1 MVFDSLQKVE
11 DALNSGQLPK
21 KTYDLILDRYEIV
34 TNGIKRIE
42 NAARL
47 KYPYYYVE
55 PNLVISMSQV
65 EFSQF
70 GIFFA
75 RTIPVVNEQRQLNIV
90 IQLTA
95 PLIAFGLRGSIHAI
109 LAHEFIH
116 YLNLVS
122 RIMRMDVI
130 SDSISSTLFEERYG
144 DSSRLMEPKSV
155 FKSDRALIDHLTRK
169 FPEGFSDLRLED
181 KVVNEWINRRLPT
194 TKVAI
199 DANIIRLPIELMA
212 NLEVDEIVK
221 ERILEFQNT
230 KRWQKK
236 KFDRYG

>member
-1 MVFDSLQKVE
+1 MVFNSLQKVD

-55 PNLVISMSQV
+55 PNLVISISQV

-70 GIFFA
+70 GILFA

-109 LAHEFIH
+109 LAHEFMH

-122 RIMRMDVI
+122 RIMRMDII

-155 FKSDRALIDHLTRK
+155 FKSDRTLIDHITKK

-194 TKVAI
+194 TKVTI
-199 DANIIRLPIELMA
+199 DSNIVKLPIELMA
-212 NLEVDEIVK
+212 NLEVDQILK

-230 KRWQKK
+230 KQWQKK
-236 KFDRYG
+236 KFDRYV

>member
-1 MVFDSLQKVE
+1 MVFNSLQKVE

-34 TNGIKRIE
+34 TNGINRIE

-55 PNLVISMSQV
+55 PNLVISVSQV

-70 GIFFA
+70 GVFFA

-95 PLIAFGLRGSIHAI
+95 PLVAFGLRGSIHAI

-130 SDSISSTLFEERYG
+130 SDSISSTIFEERYG

-155 FKSDRALIDHLTRK
+155 FKSDRTLINHITKK
-169 FPEGFSDLRLED
+169 FPEGFSDVRLED
-181 KVVNEWINRRLPT
+181 KVVNEWINRSLPT
-194 TKVAI
+194 TKLTI
-199 DANIIRLPIELMA
+199 DSNTIKLPIELMA

-236 KFDRYG
+236 KFDRYV

>member
-1 MVFDSLQKVE
+1 MVFDSLQKIE

-34 TNGIKRIE
+34 TNGIRRIE

-212 NLEVDEIVK
+212 NLEVDETVK
-221 ERILEFQNT
+221 ERILELQNT

>member
-21 KTYDLILDRYEIV
+21 KTYDLILHRYEIV
-34 TNGIKRIE
+34 TNGIRRIE

-130 SDSISSTLFEERYG
+130 SDSISSTLFEERYR

-155 FKSDRALIDHLTRK
+155 FKSDRTLIDHLTRK

-212 NLEVDEIVK
+212 NLEVDETVK

>member
-1 MVFDSLQKVE
+1 MVFNSLQKVD

-55 PNLVISMSQV
+55 PNLVISISQV

-70 GIFFA
+70 GILFA
-75 RTIPVVNEQRQLNIV
+75 RTIPVVNEKRQLNIV

-122 RIMRMDVI
+122 RIMRMDII

-144 DSSRLMEPKSV
+144 DSSRLMEPKLV
-155 FKSDRALIDHLTRK
+155 FKSDRTLIDHITKK

-181 KVVNEWINRRLPT
+181 KVVNEWINKRLPT
-194 TKVAI
+194 TKITI
-199 DANIIRLPIELMA
+199 DSNIVKLPIELMA
-212 NLEVDEIVK
+212 NLEVDQILK
-221 ERILEFQNT
+221 ERILEFQNI
-230 KRWQKK
+230 KQWQKK
-236 KFDRYG
+236 KFDRYA

>member
-1 MVFDSLQKVE
+1 M
-11 DALNSGQLPK
+11 
-21 KTYDLILDRYEIV
+21 
-34 TNGIKRIE
+34 
-42 NAARL
+42 AARL

-55 PNLVISMSQV
+55 PNLVISISQV

-70 GIFFA
+70 GILFA

-122 RIMRMDVI
+122 RIMRMDII

-155 FKSDRALIDHLTRK
+155 FKSDRTLIDHITKK

-194 TKVAI
+194 TKVTI
-199 DANIIRLPIELMA
+199 DSNIVKLPIELMA
-212 NLEVDEIVK
+212 NLEVDQILK

-230 KRWQKK
+230 KQWQKK
-236 KFDRYG
+236 KFDRYV

>member
-1 MVFDSLQKVE
+1 MVFDSLQKVK

-34 TNGIKRIE
+34 TNGIRRIE

-155 FKSDRALIDHLTRK
+155 FKSDRTLIDHLTRK
-169 FPEGFSDLRLED
+169 SPEGFSDLRLED

-212 NLEVDEIVK
+212 NLEVDETVK

>member
-1 MVFDSLQKVE
+1 MVFDSLQKIE

-21 KTYDLILDRYEIV
+21 KTYDLILHRYEIV
-34 TNGIKRIE
+34 TNGIRRIE

-122 RIMRMDVI
+122 RIMRMDII
-130 SDSISSTLFEERYG
+130 SDSISSTLFEEKYG
-144 DSSRLMEPKSV
+144 DSSRLIEPKLV
-155 FKSDRALIDHLTRK
+155 FKSDRALIDHITKK
-169 FPEGFSDLRLED
+169 FPEGFSDLRLEA

-194 TKVAI
+194 RKIAI
-199 DANIIRLPIELMA
+199 DSNIIKLPIELMA
-212 NLEVDEIVK
+212 NLEIDEIVK
-221 ERILEFQNT
+221 EKILEFENR
-230 KRWQKK
+230 K
-236 KFDRYG
+236 

>member
-1 MVFDSLQKVE
+1 MVFNSLQKVE

-55 PNLVISMSQV
+55 PNLVISVSQV

-70 GIFFA
+70 GVFFA

-95 PLIAFGLRGSIHAI
+95 PLVAFGLRGSIHAI

-130 SDSISSTLFEERYG
+130 SDSISSTIFEERYG

-155 FKSDRALIDHLTRK
+155 FKSDRTLINHITKK
-169 FPEGFSDLRLED
+169 FPEGFSDVRLED
-181 KVVNEWINRRLPT
+181 KVVNEWINRSLPT
-194 TKVAI
+194 TKLTI
-199 DANIIRLPIELMA
+199 DSNTIKLPIELMA

-236 KFDRYG
+236 KFDRYD

>member
-1 MVFDSLQKVE
+1 MVFNSLQKVE

-55 PNLVISMSQV
+55 PKLVISVSQV

-95 PLIAFGLRGSIHAI
+95 PLVAFGLRGSIHAI

-130 SDSISSTLFEERYG
+130 SDSISSTIFEERYG

-155 FKSDRALIDHLTRK
+155 FKSDRTLIDHITKK

-181 KVVNEWINRRLPT
+181 KVVKEWINRRLPT
-194 TKVAI
+194 TKLTI
-199 DANIIRLPIELMA
+199 DSNTIKLPIELMA

-221 ERILEFQNT
+221 ERILEFQHT

-236 KFDRYG
+236 KFDRYV

>member
-1 MVFDSLQKVE
+1 MVFNSLQKVE

-55 PNLVISMSQV
+55 PNLVISVSQV

-95 PLIAFGLRGSIHAI
+95 PLVAFGLRGSIHAI

-130 SDSISSTLFEERYG
+130 SDSIPSTIFEERYG

-155 FKSDRALIDHLTRK
+155 FKSDRTLIDHITKK

-181 KVVNEWINRRLPT
+181 KVVNEWINRRLPM
-194 TKVAI
+194 TKLTI
-199 DANIIRLPIELMA
+199 DSNTIKLPIELMA

-230 KRWQKK
+230 NRWQK
-236 KFDRYG
+236 

>member
-1 MVFDSLQKVE
+1 MVFNSLQKVD

-55 PNLVISMSQV
+55 PNLVISISQV

-70 GIFFA
+70 GILFA

-122 RIMRMDVI
+122 RIMRMDII

-155 FKSDRALIDHLTRK
+155 FKSDRTLIDHITKK

-194 TKVAI
+194 TKVTI
-199 DANIIRLPIELMA
+199 DSNIVKLPIELMA
-212 NLEVDEIVK
+212 NLEVDQILK

-230 KRWQKK
+230 KQWQKK
-236 KFDRYG
+236 KFDRYV

>member
-21 KTYDLILDRYEIV
+21 KTYDLILHRYEIV
-34 TNGIKRIE
+34 TNGIRRIE

-212 NLEVDEIVK
+212 NLEVDETVK
-221 ERILEFQNT
+221 ERILELQNT

>member
-1 MVFDSLQKVE
+1 
-11 DALNSGQLPK
+11 
-21 KTYDLILDRYEIV
+21 
-34 TNGIKRIE
+34 
-42 NAARL
+42 
-47 KYPYYYVE
+47 
-55 PNLVISMSQV
+55 MSQV

-155 FKSDRALIDHLTRK
+155 FKSDRTLIDHLTRK

>member
-1 MVFDSLQKVE
+1 MVFNSLQKVD

-21 KTYDLILDRYEIV
+21 KTYDLIVDRYEIV

-55 PNLVISMSQV
+55 PNLVISISQV

-70 GIFFA
+70 GILFA
-75 RTIPVVNEQRQLNIV
+75 RTIPVVNEKRQLNIV

-122 RIMRMDVI
+122 RIMRMDII

-155 FKSDRALIDHLTRK
+155 FKSDRTLIDHITKK

-181 KVVNEWINRRLPT
+181 KVVNEWINKRLPT
-194 TKVAI
+194 TKITI
-199 DANIIRLPIELMA
+199 DSNIVKLPIELMA
-212 NLEVDEIVK
+212 NLEVDQILK
-221 ERILEFQNT
+221 ERILEFQNI
-230 KRWQKK
+230 KQWQKK
-236 KFDRYG
+236 KFDRYA

>member
-1 MVFDSLQKVE
+1 MVFDSLQKVK

-34 TNGIKRIE
+34 TNGIRRIE

-155 FKSDRALIDHLTRK
+155 FKSDLTLIDHLTRK
-169 FPEGFSDLRLED
+169 FPEGYSDLRLEY

-194 TKVAI
+194 TKFAI

-212 NLEVDEIVK
+212 NLEVDETVK

>member
-34 TNGIKRIE
+34 TNGIRRIE

-155 FKSDRALIDHLTRK
+155 FKSDRTLIDHLTRK

-212 NLEVDEIVK
+212 NLEVDETVK
-221 ERILEFQNT
+221 ERILELQNT

>member
-34 TNGIKRIE
+34 TNGIRRIE

-155 FKSDRALIDHLTRK
+155 FKSDRTLIDHLTKK

-181 KVVNEWINRRLPT
+181 KVVKEWINRRLPT

-199 DANIIRLPIELMA
+199 DANIIKLPIELMA
-212 NLEVDEIVK
+212 NLEVDETVK

>member
-1 MVFDSLQKVE
+1 MVFDSLQKIE

-34 TNGIKRIE
+34 TNGIRRIE

-130 SDSISSTLFEERYG
+130 SDSISSTLFEERYR

-155 FKSDRALIDHLTRK
+155 FKSDRTLIDHLTRK

-212 NLEVDEIVK
+212 NLEVDETVK

>member
-1 MVFDSLQKVE
+1 MVFNSLQKVD

-55 PNLVISMSQV
+55 PNLVISISQV

-70 GIFFA
+70 GILFA

-122 RIMRMDVI
+122 RIMRMDII

-144 DSSRLMEPKSV
+144 DSSRLMEPKSI
-155 FKSDRALIDHLTRK
+155 FKSDRTLIDHITKK

-194 TKVAI
+194 TKVTI
-199 DANIIRLPIELMA
+199 DSNIVKLPIELMA
-212 NLEVDEIVK
+212 NLEVDQILK

-230 KRWQKK
+230 KQWQKK
-236 KFDRYG
+236 KFDRYV

>member
-1 MVFDSLQKVE
+1 MVFNSLQKVD

-55 PNLVISMSQV
+55 PNLVISISQV
-65 EFSQF
+65 EFSQL
-70 GIFFA
+70 GILFA

-122 RIMRMDVI
+122 RIMRMDII

-155 FKSDRALIDHLTRK
+155 FKSDRTLIDHITKK

-194 TKVAI
+194 TKVTI
-199 DANIIRLPIELMA
+199 DSNIVKLPIELMA
-212 NLEVDEIVK
+212 NLEVDQILK

-230 KRWQKK
+230 KQWQKK
-236 KFDRYG
+236 KFDRYV